1 MDWDK
6 VKAVLEELFSYFKK
20 VFVFFYP
27 ESEETFDKIEDE
39 AAAE

>member
-6 VKAVLEELFSYFKK
+6 VKAVLVELFNYFKK

-27 ESEETFDKIEDE
+27 ELEETFDKIEE
-39 AAAE
+39 NA